1 MLSLKGFDVTV
12 LAWRWRETCEKD
24 VGSLQKLKMAPSWQ
38 SARKWGPQTYSSKEL
53 NSAKNLD
60 ELGPRF
66 ILVRAVSLQS
76 CPTLCDPMDCSP
88 LGSSVHGILQAKI
101 LKWVAISSSGALPN
115 PGMELMSHVF
125 CIGRW
130 VLYDYHYL
138 ETLNKLNGDQITF
151 CCCCSVT

>member
-88 LGSSVHGILQAKI
+88 LGSSVHGILQTRV
-101 LKWVAISSSGALPN
+101 LEWVAMPSSRGPSWPRERTLVYTAGGCFITWATREAL
-115 PGMELMSHVF
+115 MDSTRDAL
-125 CIGRW
+125 
-130 VLYDYHYL
+130 
-138 ETLNKLNGDQITF
+138 
-151 CCCCSVT
+151 

>member
-88 LGSSVHGILQAKI
+88 LGSSVHGILQARI
-101 LKWVAISSSGALPN
+101 LKRVATSFSRGSSWLRDRTCVSCGSCSA
-115 PGMELMSHVF
+115 
-125 CIGRW
+125 GR
-130 VLYDYHYL
+130 LFTAEPSRKPRFIL
-138 ETLNKLNGDQITF
+138 RASQ
-151 CCCCSVT
+151 